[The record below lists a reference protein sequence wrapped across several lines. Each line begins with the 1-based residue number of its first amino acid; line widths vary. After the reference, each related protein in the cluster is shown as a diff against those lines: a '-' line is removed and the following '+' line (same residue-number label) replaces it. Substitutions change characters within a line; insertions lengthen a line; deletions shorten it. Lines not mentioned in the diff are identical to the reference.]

1 MFSKISLQTEL
12 SPAYKGIQNAWSDRS
27 YKATGLV
34 VETTEKTNNTLR
46 GATEEAVNKITLAKE
61 QVIGSV
67 TGTAEQAKTSINEIV
82 HTTDNLTSSLA
93 NTLQTE
99 LSHTI
104 HNWLAT
110 HPLISWGLHH
120 PLQILG
126 IVLLVIFLLRGIF
139 KLTDKLI
146 VDALELVLKLPFK
159 LSIFFLRK
167 GKINNTKEAGA
178 DVGQSLELASS
189 AQEEELVSILQK
201 LEAMNQEQS
210 QLLQRVRTILDSQ
223 DCSLPQVTETRFPS
237 LTVRGSKRQ

>member
-1 MFSKISLQTEL
+1 MFSQLKLQTDL
-12 SPAYKGIQNAWSDRS
+12 SQAYKGIQNAWSETT

-34 VETTEKTNNTLR
+34 TETTAKTNDTLR

-61 QVIGSV
+61 QVINSV
-67 TGTAEQAKTSINEIV
+67 TGTAEQAKTSINEMV
-82 HTTDNLTSSLA
+82 HTADSLASSLA
-93 NTLQTE
+93 NTIQAE

-126 IVLLVIFLLRGIF
+126 IVLVVIFLLRGLF

-146 VDALELVLKLPFK
+146 VDALQLVLKLPFK
-159 LSIFFLRK
+159 LSVFFLRK
-167 GKINNTKEAGA
+167 VKINNTKESGA
-178 DVGQSLELASS
+178 DVGKSLELASS
-189 AQEEELVSILQK
+189 VQEEELVSILQK
-201 LEAMNQEQS
+201 MEAINQEQS

-237 LTVRGSKRQ
+237 LTVRDSKRR